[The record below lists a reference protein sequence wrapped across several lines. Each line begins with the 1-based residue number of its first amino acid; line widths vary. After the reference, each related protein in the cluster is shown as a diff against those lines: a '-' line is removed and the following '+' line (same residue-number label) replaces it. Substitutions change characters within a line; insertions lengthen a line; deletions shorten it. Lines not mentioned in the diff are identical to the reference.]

1 MQLQELRSERLRILH
16 WLAANSGLGNNH
28 TEWQSHCTRLDRI
41 KAKLYQMTGHPPF
54 RI

>member
-16 WLAANSGLGNNH
+16 WLADNKASGN
-28 TEWQSHCTRLDRI
+28 TWEWAAHVNRLDRI

-54 RI
+54 RR